1 MNEQW
6 KLDLIEELRDD
17 DFSKSYGAE
26 DAKSEFGLC
35 LLRARKAA
43 NMTQQHLSKKLGVNQ
58 SYIAQLESGEANP
71 TLSTVGKILAVLGLK
86 IKISTDPLV
95 PQITTSTYL
104 NLDANENSP
113 YQNRDLRIFTDGATE
128 VFSNNRHI
136 DNSLVLNAN

>member
-6 KLDLIEELRDD
+6 KLDLIEELKDIE
-17 DFSKSYGAE
+17 FAKSYGAE

-43 NMTQQHLSKKLGVNQ
+43 NMTQQQFSKKLGVNQ

-71 TLSTVGKILAVLGLK
+71 TLSTAGKMMAVLGLR
-86 IKISTDPLV
+86 IKISNEPLV
-95 PQITTSTYL
+95 PRVETSTYL

-113 YQNRDLRIFTDGATE
+113 YQNRDFRIFTEGAAE
-128 VFSNNRHI
+128 VFSKNRQI
-136 DNSLVLNAN
+136 DNSLVFNAN